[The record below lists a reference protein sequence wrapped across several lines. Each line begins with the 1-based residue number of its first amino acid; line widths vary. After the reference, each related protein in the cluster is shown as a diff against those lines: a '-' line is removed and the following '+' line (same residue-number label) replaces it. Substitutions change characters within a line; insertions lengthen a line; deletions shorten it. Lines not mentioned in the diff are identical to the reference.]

1 MPARPRQ
8 PRDVAYQSRRKQE
21 FFAKS
26 GHNRGVST
34 PTMTAPAP
42 QTPAP
47 SAQED
52 RSAKVAVTVFPL
64 IILGALV
71 GGLIFPDAAAP
82 LVSGVNY
89 ALMVIMFGMGLTL
102 TFPDFAVVARR
113 PWPIIMGVLLQF
125 IVMPLSALFVTWA
138 FHLDPALAVGVILV
152 GCAPCGTASN
162 VVAYLAKGDVAL
174 SVAMTSVSTLLS
186 PLVTPILTKYLAGQ
200 YMPVDAPAM
209 AKSIMMIVFIPVVLG
224 LIVHRLM
231 PRFVATVLPALP
243 WMSVLGISYAVLGL
257 VGASSERILSG
268 GLLVLAV
275 VIVHNALGLGLGYG
289 FARLTGVGERAART
303 TAIEVGMQNSG
314 LAAGLGAQY
323 FTPEAA
329 VPGAIFS
336 VWHNV
341 SGSALAAFFQR
352 RPLDK

>member
-1 MPARPRQ
+1 MPPRPRQ

-26 GHNRGVST
+26 GHNRGMSA

-52 RSAKVAVTVFPL
+52 RSAKIAVTVFPL

-152 GCAPCGTASN
+152 GCAPGGTASN

-224 LIVHRLM
+224 LIVRRLM

>member
-1 MPARPRQ
+1 M
-8 PRDVAYQSRRKQE
+8 
-21 FFAKS
+21 
-26 GHNRGVST
+26 NT

-42 QTPAP
+42 QAPAP
-47 SAQED
+47 SARED
-52 RSAKVAVTVFPL
+52 RSAKIAVTVFPL

-102 TFPDFAVVARR
+102 TLPDFAVVARR
-113 PWPIIMGVLLQF
+113 PWPIILGVLLQF

-152 GCAPCGTASN
+152 GCAPGGTASN

-224 LIVHRLM
+224 LIVRRLM

-289 FARLTGVGERAART
+289 VARISGVGESAART

-352 RPLDK
+352 RPLDNK

>member
-89 ALMVIMFGMGLTL
+89 ALMLIMFGMGLTL

-152 GCAPCGTASN
+152 GCAPGGTASN

>member
-26 GHNRGVST
+26 GHNRGMST

-152 GCAPCGTASN
+152 GCAPGGTASN

-186 PLVTPILTKYLAGQ
+186 PLVTPILTKYLGGQ

>member
-1 MPARPRQ
+1 
-8 PRDVAYQSRRKQE
+8 
-21 FFAKS
+21 
-26 GHNRGVST
+26 
-34 PTMTAPAP
+34 MTAPAP
-42 QTPAP
+42 QAPAP
-47 SAQED
+47 SARED
-52 RSAKVAVTVFPL
+52 RSAKIAVTVFPL

-102 TFPDFAVVARR
+102 TLPDFAVVARR
-113 PWPIIMGVLLQF
+113 PWPIILGVLLQF

-138 FHLDPALAVGVILV
+138 FQLDPALAVGVILV
-152 GCAPCGTASN
+152 GCAPGGTASN

-224 LIVHRLM
+224 LIVRRLM

-257 VGASSERILSG
+257 VGASSGRILSG

-289 FARLTGVGERAART
+289 VARISGVGESAART

>member
-26 GHNRGVST
+26 WHNRGVST

-152 GCAPCGTASN
+152 GCAPGGTASN

>member
-1 MPARPRQ
+1 
-8 PRDVAYQSRRKQE
+8 
-21 FFAKS
+21 
-26 GHNRGVST
+26 
-34 PTMTAPAP
+34 MTAPAP
-42 QTPAP
+42 QAPAP
-47 SAQED
+47 SARED
-52 RSAKVAVTVFPL
+52 RSAKIAVTVFPL

-102 TFPDFAVVARR
+102 TLPDFAVVARR
-113 PWPIIMGVLLQF
+113 PWPIILGVLLQF

-138 FHLDPALAVGVILV
+138 FQLDPALAVGVILV
-152 GCAPCGTASN
+152 GCAPGGTASN

-224 LIVHRLM
+224 LIVRRLM

-257 VGASSERILSG
+257 VGASSGRILSG

-289 FARLTGVGERAART
+289 VARISGVGESAART

-352 RPLDK
+352 RPPDK

>member
-152 GCAPCGTASN
+152 GCAPGGTASN

-186 PLVTPILTKYLAGQ
+186 PLVTPILTKYLADQ

>member
-1 MPARPRQ
+1 M
-8 PRDVAYQSRRKQE
+8 
-21 FFAKS
+21 
-26 GHNRGVST
+26 NT

-42 QTPAP
+42 QAPAP
-47 SAQED
+47 SARED

-82 LVSGVNY
+82 LLSGVNY

-102 TFPDFAVVARR
+102 TLPDFAVVARR
-113 PWPIIMGVLLQF
+113 PWPIILGVLLQF

-152 GCAPCGTASN
+152 GCAPGGTASN

-224 LIVHRLM
+224 LIVRRLM
-231 PRFVATVLPALP
+231 PRFVATLLPALP

-289 FARLTGVGERAART
+289 VARISGVGESAART

>member
-1 MPARPRQ
+1 M
-8 PRDVAYQSRRKQE
+8 
-21 FFAKS
+21 
-26 GHNRGVST
+26 
-34 PTMTAPAP
+34 
-42 QTPAP
+42 
-47 SAQED
+47 
-52 RSAKVAVTVFPL
+52 TVFPL

-82 LVSGVNY
+82 LLSGVNY

-102 TFPDFAVVARR
+102 TLPDFAVVARR
-113 PWPIIMGVLLQF
+113 PWPIILGVLLQF

-152 GCAPCGTASN
+152 GCAPGGTASN

-224 LIVHRLM
+224 LIVRRLM

-289 FARLTGVGERAART
+289 VARISGVGESAART

>member
-34 PTMTAPAP
+34 PTMTA
-42 QTPAP
+42 PAP

-152 GCAPCGTASN
+152 GCAPGGTASN

>member
-26 GHNRGVST
+26 GHNRGMST

-89 ALMVIMFGMGLTL
+89 ALMGIMFGMGLTL

-152 GCAPCGTASN
+152 GCAPGGTASN

>member
-1 MPARPRQ
+1 M
-8 PRDVAYQSRRKQE
+8 
-21 FFAKS
+21 
-26 GHNRGVST
+26 
-34 PTMTAPAP
+34 
-42 QTPAP
+42 
-47 SAQED
+47 
-52 RSAKVAVTVFPL
+52 TVFPL

-82 LVSGVNY
+82 LLSGVNY

-102 TFPDFAVVARR
+102 TLPDFAVVARR
-113 PWPIIMGVLLQF
+113 PWPIILGVLLQF

-152 GCAPCGTASN
+152 GCAPGGTASN

-224 LIVHRLM
+224 LIVRRLM

-289 FARLTGVGERAART
+289 VARISGVGESAART

-352 RPLDK
+352 CPLDK

>member
-1 MPARPRQ
+1 
-8 PRDVAYQSRRKQE
+8 
-21 FFAKS
+21 
-26 GHNRGVST
+26 
-34 PTMTAPAP
+34 MTALAP
-42 QTPAP
+42 QAPAP
-47 SAQED
+47 SARED

-82 LVSGVNY
+82 LLSGVNY

-102 TFPDFAVVARR
+102 TLPDFAVVARR
-113 PWPIIMGVLLQF
+113 PWPIILGVLLQF

-152 GCAPCGTASN
+152 GCAPGGTASN

-224 LIVHRLM
+224 LIVRRLM

-289 FARLTGVGERAART
+289 VARISGVGESAART

>member
-1 MPARPRQ
+1 M
-8 PRDVAYQSRRKQE
+8 
-21 FFAKS
+21 
-26 GHNRGVST
+26 ST

-42 QTPAP
+42 QALAP
-47 SAQED
+47 GARED

-82 LVSGVNY
+82 LLSGVNY

-102 TFPDFAVVARR
+102 TLPDFAVVARR
-113 PWPIIMGVLLQF
+113 PWPIILGVLLQF

-152 GCAPCGTASN
+152 GCAPGGTASN

-224 LIVHRLM
+224 LIVRRLM

-289 FARLTGVGERAART
+289 VARISGVGESAART

>member
-1 MPARPRQ
+1 M
-8 PRDVAYQSRRKQE
+8 
-21 FFAKS
+21 
-26 GHNRGVST
+26 NT

-42 QTPAP
+42 QAPAP
-47 SAQED
+47 SARED

-102 TFPDFAVVARR
+102 TLPDFAVVARR
-113 PWPIIMGVLLQF
+113 PWPIILGVLLQF
-125 IVMPLSALFVTWA
+125 IIMPLSALFVTWA

-152 GCAPCGTASN
+152 GCAPGGTASN

-224 LIVHRLM
+224 LIVRRLM
-231 PRFVATVLPALP
+231 PRFVSTVLPALP

-289 FARLTGVGERAART
+289 VARISGVGESAART